1 MTVHKKQ
8 LSVRG
13 EPLST
18 ARRAMILIHG
28 RGATAENILQLAD
41 ELHTEGF
48 ALLAP
53 QAAGYTWYPY
63 SFMAP
68 VEQNE
73 PSLSSALAL
82 LAELVDDVRQAGIA
96 PSDLFLLGFS
106 QGACLTAEFA
116 ARHAQ
121 RYGGLF
127 LFSGGLIGQKLDLT
141 NYQGDFAGTPVYL
154 GCSDRDP
161 HIPLARVKE
170 TAKVLQKMGAQV
182 NEQIFPGMPHTIVWE
197 EIEAANGILQ
207 QTSLPS

>member
-1 MTVHKKQ
+1 MTIHNKQ
-8 LSVRG
+8 LITRG

-18 ARRAMILIHG
+18 AKRAMILIHG
-28 RGATAENILQLAD
+28 RGATAENILQIAD

-53 QAAGYTWYPY
+53 QATAYTWYPY

-68 VEQNE
+68 VAQNE

-82 LAELVDDVRQAGIA
+82 LAELVEEVQQAGIA
-96 PSDLFLLGFS
+96 PADLFLLGFS
-106 QGACLTAEFA
+106 QGACLSAEFA

-121 RYGGLF
+121 RYGGLL
-127 LFSGGLIGQKLDLT
+127 LFSGGLIGQELDPG
-141 NYQGDFAGTPVYL
+141 NYQGDFAGAPVYL

-161 HIPLARVKE
+161 HIPLHRVKE
-170 TAKVLQKMGAQV
+170 TSRLLQGMGAQV

-197 EIEAANGILQ
+197 EIEAANLILKHPSP
-207 QTSLPS
+207 SL